1 VSDINRGL
9 HGSEKAASSITV
21 EGAVTVD
28 ALVPRWHKWD
38 QPRALGGSEKAGVQ
52 QCYTEAMLQPDNLF
66 WGAVRLVQVGG
77 WEGALP

>member
-1 VSDINRGL
+1 VL
-9 HGSEKAASSITV
+9 A
-21 EGAVTVD
+21 
-28 ALVPRWHKWD
+28 PRWHEWD